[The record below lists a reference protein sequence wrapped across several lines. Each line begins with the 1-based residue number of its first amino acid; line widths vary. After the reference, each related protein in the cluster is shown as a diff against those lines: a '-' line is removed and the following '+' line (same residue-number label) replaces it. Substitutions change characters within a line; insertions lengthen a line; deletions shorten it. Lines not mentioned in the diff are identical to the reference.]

1 MPKETF
7 IKLSEEKKTR
17 FLNAALT
24 EFAANNFDVASI
36 TQIVKNLGIAK
47 GSVYQYFEDKLD
59 LWLYLKTHCEMVKFS
74 YIQNLNR
81 DDFSDFWGYYRQMF
95 KEGIRFDLN
104 EPLCSQFLYRVG
116 FKENSAVVQPH
127 LSSWKKIAFEFFTKL
142 VEQEKKKGN
151 FSKKTS
157 TPSAVHFLISMSLSV
172 GDLMQ
177 NMHGVDFDKNLK
189 KGKSLFAKNEKELMK
204 SVDELIDLLQKALK
218 P

>member
-7 IKLSEEKKTR
+7 NKLSAEKKER
-17 FLNAALT
+17 FIEEALK
-24 EFAANNFDVASI
+24 EFSANNFDVASI

-59 LWLYLKTHCEMVKFS
+59 LWMFLKSHCETIKFS
-74 YIQNLNR
+74 YIQNINR
-81 DDFSDFWGYYRQMF
+81 NDFDNFWDYYRQMY
-95 KEGIRFDLN
+95 KEGILFDLN

-116 FKENSAVVQPH
+116 FKENSSAVQPY
-127 LSSWKKIAFEFFTKL
+127 LNSWKKIAYDFFTKI
-142 VEQEKKKGN
+142 VNEEKKKGN

-172 GDLMQ
+172 ADLMQ
-177 NMHGVDFDKNLK
+177 NNYQIDFDKNLK
-189 KGKSLFAKNEKELMK
+189 KGKSLFAQNEKELMK
-204 SVDELIDLLQKALK
+204 SVDELIDLLQKALA